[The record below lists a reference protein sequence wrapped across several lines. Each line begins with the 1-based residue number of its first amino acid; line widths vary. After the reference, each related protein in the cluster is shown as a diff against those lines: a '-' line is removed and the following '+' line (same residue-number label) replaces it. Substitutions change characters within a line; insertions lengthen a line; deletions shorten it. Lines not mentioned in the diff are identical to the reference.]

1 MKSLQS
7 KYNLIT
13 EGKGSKDVFIKQ
25 AKAEFP
31 QYISNVMTY
40 DQIVNSLKERAI
52 INEKQETVKQP
63 VDWFKTFKGH
73 LNEEKVPKEIEDLE
87 TKTFDYKDR
96 KNPDNIASGE
106 FYKGFYVEMED
117 PKNDS
122 KTVEQLKAIVNK
134 NLAKDPLYYVKSS
147 QFGLKGLGYQEDTPG
162 LRTAKEVKG
171 NFKSSGYGKILETKT
186 VREDESESYDNM
198 YGVDGEAENEA
209 IGERQKTYAVYELY
223 LGQPYNFYN
232 EEKNKFI
239 WSKPKEAT
247 LYTKEGAELKRR
259 ELLKPRVAYYQR
271 TGNNYNEI
279 YIGDLYKKN
288 ILRDLKESPLRKK
301 TTSLGKSNL
310 TEAVKLKIQKYL
322 QEMDKKSEATA
333 LRFKLDEITVKIEEL
348 NKKLTMTESEDLQD
362 IVDRK
367 AVKTIKK
374 NIALLEK
381 KKKIWEKAYTKHDKS
396 YKTEEQLIS
405 GEDGFSDMVS
415 ANLQRDPDYQTWKN
429 EKPLDTG
436 NIQEVKSTK
445 LLDLLK

>member
-40 DQIVNSLKERAI
+40 DQIVNRLKERAI
-52 INEKQETVKQP
+52 INEKQEIVKQP

-96 KNPDNIASGE
+96 KNPDNIAPGE

-147 QFGLKGLGYQEDTPG
+147 QFGLKGIGYTDETPS
-162 LRTAKEVKG
+162 LRTSKSDQMEKVKI
-171 NFKSSGYGKILETKT
+171 N
-186 VREDESESYDNM
+186 
-198 YGVDGEAENEA
+198 ENG
-209 IGERQKTYAVYELY
+209 IRL
-223 LGQPYNFYN
+223 N
-232 EEKNKFI
+232 
-239 WSKPKEAT
+239 
-247 LYTKEGAELKRR
+247 
-259 ELLKPRVAYYQR
+259 
-271 TGNNYNEI
+271 
-279 YIGDLYKKN
+279 
-288 ILRDLKESPLRKK
+288 
-301 TTSLGKSNL
+301 TTNL

-322 QEMDKKSEATA
+322 QEIDKKSEATA

-348 NKKLTMTESEDLQD
+348 HKKLTMTESEDLQD

-396 YKTEEQLIS
+396 YKPEEQLIKETDSDERLNQLRDLILRYVDDSDVAEDEIDRYLSS
-405 GEDGFSDMVS
+405 GEDRFSDMVS

-445 LLDLLK
+445 LDRKSVV